1 MNKTDFKTHDLA
13 IQVLKDP
20 LPYSSK
26 IRPICLP
33 DPGEEFYG
41 RSVMTAG
48 WGRESSERKRQSSV
62 LKAVELKVSKKRYNH
77 TKLIG
82 TELSKN
88 KEGQY
93 KDPCQGDSGTRNFNS
108 VVRNGGAESF
118 HITKNGC
125 YWYFE
130 MG

>member
-1 MNKTDFKTHDLA
+1 MCKLVFT
-13 IQVLKDP
+13 
-20 LPYSSK
+20 SK

-41 RSVMTAG
+41 RKVVTAG
-48 WGRESSERKRQSSV
+48 WGRTHKPSNRSLHSDPNELKNSGQSPV
-62 LKAVELKVSKKRYNH
+62 LKAVRLTVSQKRYNH

-88 KEGQY
+88 KEGEY
-93 KDPCQGDSGTRNFNS
+93 KDPCSGDSGTRNLSS

-118 HITKNGC
+118 HITKKGC
-125 YWYFE
+125 
-130 MG
+130 